1 MGPWSEG
8 KQIMV
13 IEKLNLLETQL
24 APKNKVEDINSVNPS
39 EQQPGYSF
47 QGARQNQ
54 WVSID
59 Q

>member
-1 MGPWSEG
+1 
-8 KQIMV
+8 MV

-54 WVSID
+54 
-59 Q
+59 